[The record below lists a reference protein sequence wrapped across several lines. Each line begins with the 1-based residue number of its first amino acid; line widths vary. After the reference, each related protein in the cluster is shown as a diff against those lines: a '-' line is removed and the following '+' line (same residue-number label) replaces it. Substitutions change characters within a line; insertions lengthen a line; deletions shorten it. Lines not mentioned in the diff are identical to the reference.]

1 MTSNIIV
8 NIDNPEIFR
17 YASADEVPGIDE
29 ISINSF
35 PNTDFKYL
43 KIVDSK
49 ILEMTDSEKQNVDS
63 ANSFIDLRKER
74 DMRLK
79 NTDWIIIK
87 QYEDNMLSI
96 SKYQPWL
103 DYRQS
108 LRDLPKNTINPLN
121 PSWPTKP
128 K

>member
-8 NIDNPEIFR
+8 NTNNPEIFR
-17 YASADEVPGIDE
+17 YAPIDETPGINE
-29 ISINSF
+29 ISISSF

-49 ILEMTDSEKQNVDS
+49 ILEMTGLEKQSVDS
-63 ANSFIDLRKER
+63 VNGFVGLRKER

-96 SKYQPWL
+96 SRYQPWL
-103 DYRQS
+103 EYRQS
-108 LRDLPKNTINPLN
+108 LRDLPKNTVDPLN
-121 PSWPTKP
+121 PNWPTEP
-128 K
+128 T